1 MSQQQGNAL
10 SLAVGAHDT
19 TCHVPTFLF
28 YAVVVAAAKRAL
40 ALHEDVVRRQK

>member
-19 TCHVPTFLF
+19 TCQVTLLF